1 MAYTNTTTKRDQVLT
16 QLASNLNA
24 IAPSTYKYD
33 VKRVVVYE
41 AQRLVIGGETP
52 AIAISP
58 VGDTKGRSLACAQDE
73 YTMTVNILG
82 VMRVD
87 ASANAWKSK
96 IQLLAGDIQQA
107 IANDR
112 QLSGKAVYVE
122 VDEVDIADASASGN
136 RTLCACV
143 VTATIVYRVGVAD
156 ITT

>member
-1 MAYTNTTTKRDQVLT
+1 MAYANTTTKRDQVLT

-24 IAPSTYKYD
+24 IAPSAYKYD

-41 AQRLVIGGETP
+41 AQKAVLGGETP
-52 AIAISP
+52 AIMIAP
-58 VGDTKGRSLACAQDE
+58 VADSKGRSLACAQDE
-73 YTMTVNILG
+73 YTMG
-82 VMRVD
+82 VQMIGVLRVD
-87 ASANAWKSK
+87 SSTNAWKSK

-107 IANDR
+107 VANDR

-122 VDEVDIADASASGN
+122 IDEVDIADASTLGN

-143 VTATIVYRVGVAD
+143 VTATIVYRVGVSD